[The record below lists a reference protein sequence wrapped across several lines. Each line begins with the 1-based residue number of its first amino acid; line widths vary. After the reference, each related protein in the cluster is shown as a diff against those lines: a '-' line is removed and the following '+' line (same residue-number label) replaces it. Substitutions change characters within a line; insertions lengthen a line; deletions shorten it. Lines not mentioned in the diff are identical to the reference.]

1 MSNTKKAALAVVA
14 GSMMAFGGCIN
25 WQQLLYTAAVN
36 TAIEFVTDND
46 NIFDLFEDGGAA
58 AAE

>member
-1 MSNTKKAALAVVA
+1 MQNTKKAALAAIA
-14 GSMMAFGGCIN
+14 GTTMMFGGCIN
-25 WQQLLYTAAVN
+25 WEQLLISAA
-36 TAIEFVTDND
+36 TTSAIEFVLDND